1 MQLAQFYPD
10 RITITTHKEK
20 SINDVFHH
28 WLGDNEKR
36 KNSLDNL
43 KLKKSSFALSE
54 SSKRNLKNSFI
65 NLFFHS
71 KPRTIKIGSKK
82 FIYNY
87 RTSFVTLT
95 LPSKQVHSDVEI
107 KMRLNVFLQLLR
119 DKYGVQNYVW
129 KAELQSNENIH
140 FHLFF
145 DKYVNFGA
153 LQYYWNK
160 CLKPLG
166 YIDAYQQKFDGMSLS
181 EYVKLRSNGS
191 RENAVKFFKN
201 YAQAYAKG
209 KSQNWRSPNSVDVK
223 SVQNVRSLSIYLAK
237 YITKDVKKNPI
248 DMKNEVTMLRIST
261 FGKVWARSNSLSR
274 LKYINKIAY
283 DEIKDVILKLKKKS
297 NAVKDMYFDYCRV
310 IYLRLDRCPKW
321 FVALH
326 RTILTSLAKL
336 DHYPFPT

>member
-10 RITITTHKEK
+10 RITITTHKAK
-20 SINDVFHH
+20 SINDVYRH
-28 WLGDNEKR
+28 WLGENEK
-36 KNSLDNL
+36 KKSLDNL
-43 KLKKSSFALSE
+43 KLKKSSFALSDN
-54 SSKRNLKNSFI
+54 SKRNLKNSFI
-65 NLFFHS
+65 NLFYHS
-71 KPRTIKIGSKK
+71 KPRTIKIGSEK

-87 RTSFVTLT
+87 RASFVTLT

-107 KMRLNVFLQLLR
+107 KKRLNVFLQVLR
-119 DKYGVQNYVW
+119 DKYKIDNYVW
-129 KAELQSNENIH
+129 KAELQANENIH
-140 FHLFF
+140 FHLFI

-153 LQYYWNK
+153 LKYYWNK
-160 CLKPLG
+160 SLKPLG
-166 YIDAYQQKFDGMSLS
+166 YIDAYEKKFAGMSLS
-181 EYVKLRSNGS
+181 EYVKLRSNGC

-248 DMKNEVTMLRIST
+248 DEKNEVTMLRIST

-283 DEIKDVILKLKKKS
+283 DEIKDVILKLKKKA
-297 NAVKDMYFDYCRV
+297 NCVKDMYFDYCRV
-310 IYLRLDRCPKW
+310 IYLRLDMCPKW

-336 DHYPFPT
+336 DNYPFPT